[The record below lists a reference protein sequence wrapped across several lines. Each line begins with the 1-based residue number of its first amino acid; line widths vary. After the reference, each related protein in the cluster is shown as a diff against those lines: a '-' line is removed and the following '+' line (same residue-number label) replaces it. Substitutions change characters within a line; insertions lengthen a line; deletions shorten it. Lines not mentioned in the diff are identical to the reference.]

1 MYFPV
6 LSILPNIG
14 FLDLLQRIMTIHL
27 LNARGQI
34 NEVFTEEKNS
44 NCLSHLIGNVFCLS
58 PLDLYVMK
66 YNLYFIKF

>member
-44 NCLSHLIGNVFCLS
+44 KLPQSLNWERFL
-58 PLDLYVMK
+58 PLPTRPLR
-66 YNLYFIKF
+66 NEI